1 MTLDLQKILEGKRA
15 MRSRLAAR
23 PVGEKLG
30 LLDALR
36 ERELILRGAAIS
48 PRSPGAALRE
58 ASATYGA
65 GGAGSSAP
73 KAR

>member
-1 MTLDLQKILEGKRA
+1 MTLDMQKIMESKRT

-23 PVGEKLG
+23 PVGEKLR

-36 ERELILRGAAIS
+36 ERELVLRGAAIPS
-48 PRSPGAALRE
+48 SSATAALRE
-58 ASATYGA
+58 ASAVYGA

>member
-23 PVGEKLG
+23 PVREKLI

-36 ERELILRGAAIS
+36 ERELILREAFAA
-48 PRSPGAALRE
+48 
-58 ASATYGA
+58 YGA

>member
-23 PVGEKLG
+23 PVREK
-30 LLDALR
+30 
-36 ERELILRGAAIS
+36 LILRGAAIS

-58 ASATYGA
+58 ASAAYGA
-65 GGAGSSAP
+65 GGAGSSARM
-73 KAR
+73 AR